1 MKILLTLSNCKG
13 DRTLNFSIVFNQVS
27 TLLIIIV
34 IGYIASRLNII
45 TEQVNKKLSE
55 ILLNITS
62 PLLIFSSF
70 LMEYSREKLVNAG
83 YVMGLG
89 LVMFIVSIILAEKVL
104 FIGQEEKKKPVLKA
118 AAVFSN
124 CGYMGFPVID
134 SILGQEGVFY
144 ASMYVSIFYIF
155 LWSYGVIIYSGKK
168 TIKTVG
174 KAFVS
179 PAMIAVYI
187 GAIVFLLQIPVP
199 YFISSPAQMVG
210 GMTTPLAMLIIGA
223 IIAQTKLIEAFKGL
237 VVYYASF
244 LRLVALP
251 ILSLG
256 IAMLLRIP
264 TDAMNIVAI
273 VLAMPVGVN
282 VAVFAEKFDLEPLLG
297 SKVVT
302 ISTILSVITIPV
314 FLLALL

>member
-1 MKILLTLSNCKG
+1 
-13 DRTLNFSIVFNQVS
+13 LNFSIVFNQVA
-27 TLLIIIV
+27 TLLVIIV

-70 LMEYSREKLVNAG
+70 LMEYSMEKLVNAG
-83 YVMGLG
+83 YVMALG
-89 LVMFIVSIILAEKVL
+89 VVMFIVSIILAEKVL
-104 FIGQEEKKKPVLKA
+104 FAGQDEKKKAVLKA

-144 ASMYVSIFYIF
+144 ASMYVTIFYIF
-155 LWSYGVIIYSGKK
+155 LWSYGVIIYSGERNL
-168 TIKTVG
+168 KTVW

-187 GAIVFLLQIPVP
+187 GAVVFLFQIPMP
-199 YFISSPAQMVG
+199 YFISSSAKMVG

-223 IIAQTKLIEAFKGL
+223 IIAQSKLIEAFKGL
-237 VVYYASF
+237 MVYYASF
-244 LRLVALP
+244 LRLVAMP
-251 ILSLG
+251 VLSLG
-256 IAMLLRIP
+256 VARLLRIP
-264 TDAMNIVAI
+264 PDAMNIVAI

-282 VAVFAEKFDLEPLLG
+282 VAVFAEKYDMEPLLG

-302 ISTILSVITIPV
+302 ISTILSVVTIPV
-314 FLLALL
+314 FLLVLL